1 MSILIKNME
10 MPKCCD
16 ACQFCAWSSFHQTAA
31 CEVHDNNP
39 CFDDFSVEYR
49 EKRSNICPLVEFS
62 ENEDAISR
70 QTAIEAAEKESQVDG
85 AYGYMDTKS
94 IIDMLKALPP
104 VQPKIKWTSISEKLP
119 DEGIDVLC
127 KTESG
132 FRTIASYGQ
141 LYPNDEEKGWI
152 TAEFNR
158 FQTNFFAKWRPIIE
172 DDD

>member
-10 MPKCCD
+10 MPKCCGV
-16 ACQFCAWSSFHQTAA
+16 CQFCAWSSFHQTAA
-31 CEVHDNNP
+31 CEVHDNDP

-62 ENEDAISR
+62 ESEDAVSR
-70 QTAIEAAEKESQVDG
+70 QAVIKLINHRNYHLDNFDETYVMIGDVER
-85 AYGYMDTKS
+85 
-94 IIDMLKALPP
+94 LPP
-104 VQPKIKWTSISEKLP
+104 VQTKPHWIFISEKLP

-158 FQTNFFAKWRPIIE
+158 FQTNFFAKWRLIIE

>member
-16 ACQFCAWSSFHQTAA
+16 VCQFCSWSSFHQTAA
-31 CEVHDNNP
+31 CEVHDNDP
-39 CFDDFSVEYR
+39 CFDDFSIEYR

-62 ENEDAISR
+62 KDKDAVSR
-70 QTAIEAAEKESQVDG
+70 QAVIKLIKHRNYHLDNFDETYVMIGDVER
-85 AYGYMDTKS
+85 
-94 IIDMLKALPP
+94 LPF

-132 FRTIASYGQ
+132 FRTIASYSQ

-158 FQTNFFAKWRPIIE
+158 FQTNFFEKWRPLIE

>member
-1 MSILIKNME
+1 M
-10 MPKCCD
+10 
-16 ACQFCAWSSFHQTAA
+16 
-31 CEVHDNNP
+31 NNP
-39 CFDDFSVEYR
+39 IDRQIDRQAYLITKIQNGIKVTDADDVYSCGMRNGMRWCLSLIDDKEPLY
-49 EKRSNICPLVEFS
+49 ENCPS
-62 ENEDAISR
+62 
-70 QTAIEAAEKESQVDG
+70 
-85 AYGYMDTKS
+85 
-94 IIDMLKALPP
+94 
-104 VQPKIKWTSISEKLP
+104 VQPKIKWTFISEKLP
-119 DEGIDVLC
+119 DEDIDVLC